1 MKYFVIE
8 SSPFGKNVIGNFN
21 TKVEAEKKIDS
32 LIPIERRVRNG
43 RKIIVGECFCD
54 YYITKLI
61 S

>member
-21 TKVEAEKKIDS
+21 TKLEAEEKIDN
-32 LIPIERRVRNG
+32 LTPI
-43 RKIIVGECFCD
+43 GECFCD

>member
-8 SSPFGKNVIGNFN
+8 SSPFGKKVIGNFN
-21 TKVEAEKKIDS
+21 TKLEAEKKIDY
-32 LIPIERRVRNG
+32 LIPISGTWLV
-43 RKIIVGECFCD
+43 D